1 MKVAKISAVSGVSQ
15 MACIST
21 KHSMQNNEQAK
32 VPLSFTPQPSDL
44 QGLQK
49 TELES
54 DGERRKVI
62 FSAIFAGAIVAVL
75 WVVHLYE
82 YIFDWDTSMFGLQP
96 RTLRGLIGIFTEP
109 LVHGDLNHLISNS
122 VPMFLLLTAAF
133 YFYRGIGF
141 RVLGWIWLITGV
153 GVWIF
158 ARGNLHIGA
167 SGIVYGLA
175 AFLAVSGMIRNDTRL
190 MAISLLVVF
199 LYGGMVWGVLPLFQ
213 HISWE
218 SHLMG
223 TVAGIFCAIIYRH
236 EGPTIKKYFEE
247 DEVEDES
254 LNDDVIPE
262 SYVKPDGFPHGHS
275 TLPHQH
281 GIRYHYLPKQ
291 EDIEPKS

>member
-1 MKVAKISAVSGVSQ
+1 MLE
-15 MACIST
+15 
-21 KHSMQNNEQAK
+21 NEHAK
-32 VPLSFTPQPSDL
+32 VPLSLSSE
-44 QGLQK
+44 QGDVQGIDNI
-49 TELES
+49 ELES
-54 DGERRKVI
+54 DVERRKVI
-62 FSAIFAGAIVAVL
+62 FSAIFAGAIVSVL

-82 YIFDWDTSMFGLQP
+82 FVFDWDTSILGLQP
-96 RTLRGLIGIFTEP
+96 RTFHGLIGIFTEP

-122 VPMFLLLTAAF
+122 VPMFLLLTALL

-141 RVLGWIWLITGV
+141 RVLGWIWIITGV
-153 GVWIF
+153 GVWLF

-213 HISWE
+213 HVSWE

-223 TVAGIFCAIIYRH
+223 TVAGIFCAIRYRA
-236 EGPTIKKYFEE
+236 EGPAIRKYFE
-247 DEVEDES
+247 DEAGDGDADLVGQSDEMS
-254 LNDDVIPE
+254 
-262 SYVKPDGFPHGHS
+262 VKPDGFPQGHS
-275 TLPHQH
+275 TLPHYG

-291 EDIEPKS
+291 EDNESKS

>member
-1 MKVAKISAVSGVSQ
+1 MFE
-15 MACIST
+15 
-21 KHSMQNNEQAK
+21 NEHAK
-32 VPLSFTPQPSDL
+32 VPLSLAPEQGNL
-44 QGLQK
+44 QGENK
-49 TELES
+49 VELES
-54 DGERRKVI
+54 DVERRKVI
-62 FSAIFAGAIVAVL
+62 FSAIFAGALVSVL

-82 YIFDWDTSMFGLQP
+82 FVFDWDTSILGLQP
-96 RTLRGLIGIFTEP
+96 RTLHGLIGIFTEP

-122 VPMFLLLTAAF
+122 VPMFLLLTALL

-141 RVLGWIWLITGV
+141 RVLGWIWIITGV

-223 TVAGIFCAIIYRH
+223 TVAGIFCAIKYRH
-236 EGPTIKKYFEE
+236 EGPIIRKYFE
-247 DEVEDES
+247 DEIGDVDE
-254 LNDDVIPE
+254 IPSDGIGE
-262 SYVKPDGFPHGHS
+262 SYVKPHGFPHGHS
-275 TLPHQH
+275 TLPHSG

-291 EDIEPKS
+291 EDNESKS